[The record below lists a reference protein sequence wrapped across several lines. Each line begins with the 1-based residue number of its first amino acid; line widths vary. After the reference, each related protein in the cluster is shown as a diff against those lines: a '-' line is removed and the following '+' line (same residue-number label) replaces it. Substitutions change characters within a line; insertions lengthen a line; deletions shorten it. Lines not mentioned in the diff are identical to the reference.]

1 MAKTNVR
8 TIAVALRQAGTYQ
21 LPNVQIG
28 QVSSKFEIAISRDQL
43 PDTLVDLASISIEGS
58 ADGGVTWDGLGSIT
72 LSGGVF
78 HDRSGAVIAESNYA
92 VEFRLN
98 DEFGNDLGPDPQPA
112 TYRLRGTAILFQ
124 AITAG
129 LRLTV
134 Y

>member
-43 PDTLVDLASISIEGS
+43 PDTPDDLASIAIEGS

-92 VEFRLN
+92 VEF
-98 DEFGNDLGPDPQPA
+98 PSPQPA
-112 TYRLRGTAILFQ
+112 TYRLRGTAVLFQ